1 MRPRFRTLAAGI
13 ANSAMEP
20 AEEIA
25 DLRRL
30 LSKMRER
37 VTGGHDQAR
46 PIVMV
51 LEQMIAERE
60 QQLVN
65 EAD

>member
-1 MRPRFRTLAAGI
+1 
-13 ANSAMEP
+13 MEP
-20 AEEIA
+20 AEEIG

-37 VTGGHDQAR
+37 VAGDDDQAR
-46 PIVMV
+46 TIVMV
-51 LEQMIAERE
+51 LEQMISERE
-60 QQLVN
+60 QQLAD

>member
-20 AEEIA
+20 AEEIGV
-25 DLRRL
+25 LRRVL
-30 LSKMRER
+30 FTMRER
-37 VTGGHDQAR
+37 LAGGDDHAR
-46 PIVMV
+46 PIVMA
-51 LEQMIAERE
+51 LEQTITERE
-60 QQLVN
+60 QQLAD